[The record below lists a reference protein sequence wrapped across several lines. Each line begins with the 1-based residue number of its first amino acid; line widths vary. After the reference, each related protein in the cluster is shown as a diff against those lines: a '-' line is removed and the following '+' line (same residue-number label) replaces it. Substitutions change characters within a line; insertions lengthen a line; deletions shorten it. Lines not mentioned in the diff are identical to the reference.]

1 MQFYRTKNGKLSGVD
16 YRDIHRKALV
26 LYKTIRSKTKRQPYI
41 RSAYFNNEKV
51 FIESFWRHLNDKKN
65 FRDKMRRIKYF
76 PCAIELI
83 KKSRFQPISKENP
96 NKKSEILHRFTGI
109 TKDGSSFFV
118 QIKEDKKS
126 GNKWFISVFP
136 WIKRKKTLR

>member
-1 MQFYRTKNGKLSGVD
+1 MPIYRTRNNKLSGID
-16 YRDIHRKALV
+16 YRDLHQKALS
-26 LYKTIRSKTKRQPYI
+26 LYKTIKIRTKRQPYI
-41 RSAYFNNEKV
+41 RSAYFNKEKI

-83 KKSRFQPISKENP
+83 KKSRFQPASKENP
-96 NKKSEILHRFTGI
+96 NKKSEILHRFMGVTN
-109 TKDGSSFFV
+109 DGNYFFV

-126 GNKWFISVFP
+126 GSKWFMSVFP
-136 WIKRKKTLR
+136 WEKRKKTSR